1 MKMEIIKKGDIINTV
16 EGFLVVN
23 GFNGH
28 IVTVQEHTMDYA
40 ENEDGSLNYDDSIE
54 KVKKRYLTLN
64 EIALMM
70 RENDGFNHKVVWE
83 G

>member
-1 MKMEIIKKGDIINTV
+1 MKIETIKKGDVINTI
-16 EGFLVVN
+16 EGFLIID

-40 ENEDGSLNYDDSIE
+40 ENEDGSLDYDNAIE
-54 KVKKRYLTLN
+54 KAEKRYLTLN